1 MYAIVSTAFFLCF
14 PSSVGLTSFY
24 AEEEPILC
32 LTFNI
37 FSEHSQNAACLNF
50 CQFIGLKHI
59 VSKDQSSRE
68 N

>member
-24 AEEEPILC
+24 AEEESILC

-37 FSEHSQNAACLNF
+37 FSEHSQND
-50 CQFIGLKHI
+50 GLLEFLS
-59 VSKDQSSRE
+59 VYRTE
-68 N
+68 TLFR